1 MLKFKYK
8 KMKYKL
14 TLLFVV
20 IMCTTIN
27 LTAQEMVKGT
37 NFLSLGVGP
46 SNNYY
51 GFYSGGTPAIR
62 FAFDHGFKE
71 AGPGTISLGGSLGLF
86 IKYIKSW
93 NINKNPPFD
102 KFEYTQHW
110 TYLSVVFRVG
120 YYYNFGKLIKA
131 PELNAYAGVGTGIL
145 HRFYNYDGKYE
156 YSMLYEDGTEFQVNI
171 YFGANYFLSKKFAL
185 YTEFGYDISY
195 ITLGMTFNL

>member
-1 MLKFKYK
+1 MI
-8 KMKYKL
+8 YKL

-71 AGPGTISLGGSLGLF
+71 AGPGTISLGGSVGVF
-86 IKYIKSW
+86 TKYYKYW
-93 NINKNPPFD
+93 TTNKNPPYNRLD
-102 KFEYTQHW
+102 YTQHW
-110 TYLSVVFRVG
+110 TYLSAVFRVG

-145 HRFYNYDGKYE
+145 HRFYSYKGDYV
-156 YSMLYEDGTEFQVNI
+156 YSSYEDGTDFQVNI
-171 YFGANYFLSKKFAL
+171 YFGANYFLSNKFAL

>member
-1 MLKFKYK
+1 LLKFKYK

-51 GFYSGGTPAIR
+51 GFYSGGTPAVR
-62 FAFDHGFKE
+62 FAFDHGFRE
-71 AGPGTISLGGSLGLF
+71 AGPGVITLGGAVGF
-86 IKYIKSW
+86 
-93 NINKNPPFD
+93 FT
-102 KFEYTQHW
+102 KFYKGVTSHQYQTYYYTEHR
-110 TYLSVVFRVG
+110 TYLSATFRVG

-131 PELNAYAGVGTGIL
+131 PQLNAYAGIGTGVL
-145 HRFYNYDGKYE
+145 QCFYSYTGAYNPNSIDNGGA
-156 YSMLYEDGTEFQVNI
+156 LLLLNI

-185 YTEFGYDISY
+185 FTEFGYDISY
-195 ITLGMTFNL
+195 VTLGMTFNL